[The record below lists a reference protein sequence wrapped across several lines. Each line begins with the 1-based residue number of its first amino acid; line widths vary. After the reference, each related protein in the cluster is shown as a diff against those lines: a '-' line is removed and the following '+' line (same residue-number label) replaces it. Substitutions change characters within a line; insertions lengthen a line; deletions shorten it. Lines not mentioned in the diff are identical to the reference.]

1 MFLLLLQLVVNGVL
15 LGGTYLLLAQG
26 LNLVFGVMGVVNLA
40 HGAIITL
47 AGLFTFW
54 FATTTHLNPLLVL
67 PIVFIVMLAAG
78 AGLQRV
84 LIEPI
89 VNSGRKAELLSL
101 MVTFGLAYVLV
112 EGALDIFGSEYV
124 SLPDLQTTWVI
135 GGLAVNEALVVAGL
149 LGAGISGALQV
160 WLQHTASGKT
170 LLATSQNQIGA
181 LSCGIDV
188 RRMRAVAFAVGS
200 ALAAAAGVLLILVI
214 PLAAPTADT
223 LTILAFVIVAL
234 GGLGDYQGAALA
246 ALLLGLVQ
254 SFVGYYLGGN
264 AVYVVPYLLLIIFMI
279 VRPQGLGKGGRPIWS
294 EKR

>member
-1 MFLLLLQLVVNGVL
+1 MLLLQLLVNGIL

-54 FATTTHLNPLLVL
+54 FATTTHYSPLLVL
-67 PIVFIVMLAAG
+67 PVAFVVMLG
-78 AGLQRV
+78 VGLVLQRV
-84 LIEPI
+84 LIEPT
-89 VNSGRKAELLSL
+89 VGAGRKAELLSL
-101 MVTFGLAYVLV
+101 MVTFGLSYVLV
-112 EGALDIFGSEYV
+112 EGGLDIFGSQYV
-124 SLPDLQTTWVI
+124 SLPNLQTTWTI
-135 GGLAVNEALVVAGL
+135 GGLAVNEALIASGL
-149 LGAGISGALQV
+149 LGAAISGALQV
-160 WLQHTASGKT
+160 WLQRTPSGKA

-188 RRMRAVAFAVGS
+188 RRVRAAAFAVGS
-200 ALAAAAGVLLILVI
+200 ALAAASGVLLILVI

-246 ALLLGLVQ
+246 ALLLGVVQ
-254 SFVGYYLGGN
+254 SFVGYYLGGD
-264 AVYVVPYLLLIIFMI
+264 AETVVPYLLLIIFMI
-279 VRPQGLGKGGRPIWS
+279 LRPQGLGKAGRPLWT
-294 EKR
+294 ERR

>member
-1 MFLLLLQLVVNGVL
+1 MLLLQLVVNGVL

-54 FATTTHLNPLLVL
+54 FSTTTHLNPLLVL
-67 PIVFIVMLAAG
+67 PVVFVFMLAAG
-78 AGLQRV
+78 VVLQRV

-89 VNSGRKAELLSL
+89 VNTGRKAELLSL
-101 MVTFGLAYVLV
+101 MVTFGLSYVLV
-112 EGALDIFGSEYV
+112 EGALDIFGSQYV
-124 SLPDLQTTWVI
+124 SLPDLQTTWSI
-135 GGLAVNEALVVAGL
+135 HGLAVNEALVVAGL
-149 LGAGISGALQV
+149 LGAGISAALQV
-160 WLQHTASGKT
+160 WLQRTASGKA
-170 LLATSQNQIGA
+170 LMATSQNQIGA

-188 RRMRAVAFAVGS
+188 GRMRAVAFAVGS

-254 SFVGYYLGGN
+254 SFVGYYLGGD
-264 AVYVVPYLLLIIFMI
+264 AETVVPYLLLIIFMI

>member
-1 MFLLLLQLVVNGVL
+1 MLLLQLLINGIL

-54 FATTTHLNPLLVL
+54 FATTTGENPLLML
-67 PIVFIVMLAAG
+67 PIVFIVMLG
-78 AGLQRV
+78 AGLVLQRV

-89 VNSGRKAELLSL
+89 VGAGRKAELLSL
-101 MVTFGLAYVLV
+101 MVTFGLSYVLV
-112 EGALDIFGSEYV
+112 EGGLDLFGSQYV
-124 SLPDLQTTWVI
+124 SLPDLQTTWTV
-135 GGLAVNEALVVAGL
+135 GGLALNEALVASGL
-149 LGAGISGALQV
+149 LGAAISGALQI
-160 WLQHTASGKT
+160 WLQRTPSGKA

-181 LSCGIDV
+181 LSVGIDV
-188 RRMRAVAFAVGS
+188 RRVRAAAFAVGS
-200 ALAAAAGVLLILVI
+200 ALAAASGVLLILVI

-254 SFVGYYLGGN
+254 SFVGYYLGGD
-264 AVYVVPYLLLIIFMI
+264 AETVVPYLLLIIFMI
-279 VRPQGLGKGGRPIWS
+279 VRPQGLGKAGRPLWT
-294 EKR
+294 ERR

>member
-1 MFLLLLQLVVNGVL
+1 VLLLQLLVNGIL
-15 LGGTYLLLAQG
+15 LGGMYLLLAQG

-54 FATTTHLNPLLVL
+54 FATTTHQNPLLLL
-67 PIVFIVMLAAG
+67 PVVFVVMLAVG
-78 AGLQRV
+78 VVLQRV
-84 LIEPI
+84 LLEP
-89 VNSGRKAELLSL
+89 VVGAGRRAELLSL
-101 MVTFGLAYVLV
+101 MVTFGLSYVLV
-112 EGALDIFGSEYV
+112 ESGLNLFGSQYV
-124 SLPDLQTTWVI
+124 SLPDLQTTWTI
-135 GGLAVNEALVVAGL
+135 GGLAVNEALVASGL
-149 LGAGISGALQV
+149 LGAAISGALQI
-160 WLQHTASGKT
+160 WLRRTASGKA

-188 RRMRAVAFAVGS
+188 RRMRAFAFAIGA
-200 ALAAAAGVLLILVI
+200 ALAAASGVLLILVI

-254 SFVGYYLGGN
+254 SFVGYYLGGD
-264 AVYVVPYLLLIIFMI
+264 AEYVVPYLLLIVFMI
-279 VRPQGLGKGGRPIWS
+279 LRPQGLGKAGRPIWS
-294 EKR
+294 DKR